1 MKFFDSGDIQ
11 DCRSVNS
18 CKGNRF
24 LKIWNWIDGT
34 LLNTSFRRRQLLG
47 AMVRLYWLWQCI
59 WIAVLLFRLTSV
71 QSYDSLFSLQGILDE
86 WNGSFL
92 VRLLFQ
98 AIQGSVNP
106 MRVLTGSDTFGLVLT
121 FLYMDSGLSA
131 GETVWAGSLTALLVF
146 VCTMAVKAL
155 HADSLLMAGDMLR
168 IAGICGSAVILMLS
182 AVLMYSFVCILWK
195 TMDDIR

>member
-1 MKFFDSGDIQ
+1 M
-11 DCRSVNS
+11 
-18 CKGNRF
+18 
-24 LKIWNWIDGT
+24 KIWNWIDGT

-195 TMDDIR
+195 TMDDIRLRDRVFTISDDFTQFPIKAAETL

>member
-1 MKFFDSGDIQ
+1 M
-11 DCRSVNS
+11 
-18 CKGNRF
+18 
-24 LKIWNWIDGT
+24 KIWNWIDGT
-34 LLNTSFRRRQLLG
+34 LLNTSFRRRQILG

-98 AIQGSVNP
+98 AIQGSLNP

-168 IAGICGSAVILMLS
+168 IAGICGSAVILVLS

-195 TMDDIR
+195 TMTISVEGTGFLQFLTTSHNFP

>member
-1 MKFFDSGDIQ
+1 M
-11 DCRSVNS
+11 
-18 CKGNRF
+18 
-24 LKIWNWIDGT
+24 KIWNWIDGT
-34 LLNTSFRRRQLLG
+34 LLNTSFRRRQILG

-98 AIQGSVNP
+98 AIQGSLNP

-168 IAGICGSAVILMLS
+168 IAGICGSAVILVLS

>member
-1 MKFFDSGDIQ
+1 M
-11 DCRSVNS
+11 
-18 CKGNRF
+18 
-24 LKIWNWIDGT
+24 KIWNWIDGT
-34 LLNTSFRRRQLLG
+34 LLNTSFRRRQILG

-98 AIQGSVNP
+98 AIQGSLNP

-121 FLYMDSGLSA
+121 FL
-131 GETVWAGSLTALLVF
+131 
-146 VCTMAVKAL
+146 
-155 HADSLLMAGDMLR
+155 
-168 IAGICGSAVILMLS
+168 
-182 AVLMYSFVCILWK
+182 
-195 TMDDIR
+195 